1 MTRSER
7 KRQRSSYDSMANKDR
22 PGNNFHSPLAPQG
35 RGQGGQGEGVGN
47 AVVISW
53 TILSIRMSVLM
64 ACLVLLSCTS
74 GVCADE
80 AMASASASETGAE
93 EITARGLHPVDW
105 VLIAIYAVSTIGLG
119 WYASRRQR
127 STREYFV
134 GSGHMNPL
142 LIGVSL
148 FATLLSTISYLSMP
162 GETLGKGPV
171 NMCRLLALPLAYVVV
186 AYALLP
192 VYMRHRVTSA
202 YELLETKLG
211 LGVRLLGAAMF
222 IGLRL
227 AWMSL
232 LIYLAAKAMTVML
245 GVDEKWIP
253 LIVLFTGSVAV
264 IYTSLG
270 GLQAVVITDFV
281 QTILLLGGA
290 LLVLATVTYNF
301 GGFGWFPTHWQENWD
316 MQPIISL
323 DPKTRVTVVGAI
335 LSGFTWF
342 VCTAGGDQT
351 SVQRFMATRDARA
364 ARRAYATQ
372 LTTSVIVALALTLV
386 GFALLGYFRAHA
398 DALPA
403 GMSIA
408 KNADDLFPRYI
419 AFHLPV
425 GVSGLVVSAM
435 FAAAMSSI
443 DSGVNSIT
451 AVVTTDFLDRFGIRP
466 KTEKG
471 HVRAARILAFAIGGI
486 VVVGSSLMEHI
497 PGNITAVTQKVSEL
511 FTTPIFAL
519 FFFALFVPFAKT
531 AGVLVGAICGIATA
545 VLTAFSGPIVTLLS
559 VQFGVDP
566 AIFGVELI
574 RTLDPETGVVRLMAE
589 DPVSFQWIGPLALS
603 VNLITGTLVSL
614 LIPLRKRPS
623 RDTDNT

>member
-1 MTRSER
+1 MSA
-7 KRQRSSYDSMANKDR
+7 RSSA
-22 PGNNFHSPLAPQG
+22 
-35 RGQGGQGEGVGN
+35 
-47 AVVISW
+47 
-53 TILSIRMSVLM
+53 SVLI
-64 ACLVLLSCTS
+64 ACLGLLLCTR

-80 AMASASASETGAE
+80 VQATASVSATQTGAV
-93 EITARGLHPVDW
+93 EIKARGLHAVDW
-105 VLIAIYAVSTIGLG
+105 VLIAVYGASTIGLG
-119 WYASRRQR
+119 WFASRRQR

-134 GSGHMNPL
+134 GSGKMNPL

-148 FATLLSTISYLSMP
+148 FATLLSTISYLSVP
-162 GETLGKGPV
+162 GEALGKGPV
-171 NMCRLLALPLAYVVV
+171 FMCRLLALPLAYVVV

-192 VYMRHRVTSA
+192 VFMRHRVTSA

-222 IGLRL
+222 IALRL
-227 AWMSL
+227 VWMSL

-245 GVDEKWIP
+245 SVDDKWIP
-253 LIVLFTGSVAV
+253 LIVLMTGFVAV

-270 GLQAVVITDFV
+270 GLRAVVITDFV
-281 QTILLLGGA
+281 QTMLLFGGA
-290 LLVLATVTYNF
+290 LLVLAMVTYQF
-301 GGFGWFPTHWQENWD
+301 GGFGWFPTHWQDNWD
-316 MQPIISL
+316 AQPIISL

-335 LSGFTWF
+335 LSSFIWS

-351 SVQRFMATRDARA
+351 TVQRFMATRDVRA

-372 LTTSVIVALALTLV
+372 LTTATIVVLVLTLV

-403 GMSIA
+403 GMSIGE
-408 KNADDLFPRYI
+408 NADKLFPRFI

-425 GVSGLVVSAM
+425 GVCGLVVSAM

-451 AVVTTDFLDRFGIRP
+451 AVVMTDFLDRFGIRP
-466 KTEKG
+466 KTERG
-471 HVRAARILAFAIGGI
+471 HVWAARILAFAVGGI
-486 VVVGSSLMEHI
+486 VVVGSSFMEHI
-497 PGNITAVTQKVSEL
+497 PGNIMAVTRKTSEL
-511 FTTPIFAL
+511 LTTPIFAL

-545 VLTAFSGPIVTLLS
+545 VLISFSGPLVTLLAT
-559 VQFGVDP
+559 QFGVDP
-566 AIFGVELI
+566 AIFGVELV
-574 RTLDPETGVVRLMAE
+574 RTLDPETGVARVTAQ
-589 DPVSFQWIGPLALS
+589 DPISFQWIGPIALS

-614 LIPLRKRPS
+614 LIRSRKQPS
-623 RDTDNT
+623 REKINP